1 MDRPLSAAAE
11 RAAPRPLALLRAWFA
26 IGTQS
31 VGGGSSTLFLMR
43 LFMVERRRWMTQ
55 REFLEDWALSRL
67 SPGVHMVA
75 LAGLLGRRVDG
86 SRGAALAVLGMMVPA
101 GVITMLLTAGYGL
114 VRDEPLVRAA
124 LAGTGP
130 VTVGMT
136 IGVTYA
142 LARTAVRRG
151 RRAIIDW
158 LVVVASAVAGFV
170 VSSPFVV
177 IVAGALIGALLLG
190 RERKVPSESPMA

>member
-1 MDRPLSAAAE
+1 VDRPLTAVAE
-11 RAAPRPLALLRAWFA
+11 HAPPRPLALFRAWFA

-43 LFMVERRRWMTQ
+43 LFMVERTRWMTQ

-86 SRGAALAVLGMMVPA
+86 SRGATLAVLGMMVPA
-101 GVITMLLTAGYGL
+101 GLITMLLTAGYGM

-158 LVVVASAVAGFV
+158 LVVLASAVAGFV
-170 VSSPFVV
+170 VASPFVV
-177 IVAGALIGALLLG
+177 IVVGALIGALLLG